1 MSSTRLLHLSQ
12 RICSAELQGDLLPA
26 PLRWPVSTRV
36 SAAPLMKKD
45 SIFATT
51 LPTQQM
57 SLKGTTE
64 RLLGNREAGVGK
76 YLG

>member
-1 MSSTRLLHLSQ
+1 
-12 RICSAELQGDLLPA
+12 
-26 PLRWPVSTRV
+26 
-36 SAAPLMKKD
+36 MKKD